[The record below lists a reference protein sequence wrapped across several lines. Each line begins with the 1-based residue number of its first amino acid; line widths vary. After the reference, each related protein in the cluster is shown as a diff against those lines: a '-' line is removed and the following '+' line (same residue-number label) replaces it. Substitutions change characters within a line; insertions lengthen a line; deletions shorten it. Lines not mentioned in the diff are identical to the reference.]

1 MSGGSLFISKVTH
14 GIFVESSKVTHGNI
28 MGRLLTEYLLSEGIA
43 VGLLTEHLFP
53 ELKAIW
59 LLTENCSLSY
69 KQLGYSRNI
78 CVTDSLISPI

>member
-1 MSGGSLFISKVTH
+1 MSGGSLFISKVSH
-14 GIFVESSKVTHGNI
+14 GIFVESSIVTHGNI
-28 MGRLLTEYLLSEGIA
+28 MGRLLTEYLLSEGVA

-53 ELKAIW
+53 KLKAIW

-78 CVTDSLISPI
+78 CVISTI